1 VGCILESLG
10 DFTGLRPPADDQ
22 TLLVAVIQG

>member
-1 VGCILESLG
+1 MGCILQDLG

-22 TLLVAVIQG
+22 TLLVAVIR